1 LKRLINFELTALNGC
16 LFSFAFLAFSI
27 ANMCR
32 VKRLR
37 FNSDAEGILNNGQKA
52 IERSYF
58 GAGSPHLCGS
68 NSECSD
74 ARPYNHSR

>member
-1 LKRLINFELTALNGC
+1 LKRLINFELTAFNGC

-27 ANMCR
+27 ANMRR

-52 IERSYF
+52 IESSYI
-58 GAGSPHLCGS
+58 GAGSPPLCGS
-68 NSECSD
+68 NSECPD
-74 ARPYNHSR
+74 TCL